1 MEVIVVMLKIALVD
15 DSVDDLLSAK
25 NYLIDYISNKHSEIA
40 KEIHIDTFSCAEDL
54 LKTFKPN
61 KYMLIVL
68 DIFMI
73 NLNGFKASQII
84 RMRDKNCKIIFL
96 TSSDEF
102 ILDGYSV
109 FASGYFIKPIESNQ
123 QKFAETFEYIFP
135 NLIENIQNLN
145 IKIKGEE
152 LSIPYKNIYFVDI
165 NHNHYLRINLRDQE
179 FITNFSYSNCQSQL
193 LKDKRFLECH
203 YRIIVN
209 MDYIESMKDEDF
221 ILENSAKIPI
231 SQRRR
236 RESKLTF
243 MRYLAN
249 KG

>member
-1 MEVIVVMLKIALVD
+1 MIVVMLKIALVD
-15 DSVDDLLSAK
+15 DSADDLLSAK
-25 NYLIDYISNKHSEIA
+25 NYLVDYIFEKHSEIA
-40 KEIHIDTFSCAEDL
+40 KDIDIDTFSCAEDL
-54 LKTFKPN
+54 LKNFKPN
-61 KYMLIVL
+61 KYVLIVL

-84 RMRDKNCKIIFL
+84 RMRDKDCKIIFL

-109 FASGYFIKPIESNQ
+109 FASGYFIKPIENNQ
-123 QKFAETFEYIFP
+123 QKFAETFEYILP
-135 NLIENIQNLN
+135 NLIESIQNLN
-145 IKIKGEE
+145 IKIKGEN
-152 LSIPYKNIYFVDI
+152 LSIPYKKIYFVDI
-165 NHNHYLRINLRDQE
+165 NHDHHLRINLQDQE
-179 FITNFSYSNCQSQL
+179 FVTNFSYTNCQSQL

-203 YRIIVN
+203 YRIIIN
-209 MDYIESMKDEDF
+209 MDHIKSMEDEDF
-221 ILENSAKIPI
+221 ILENDVKVPI

-249 KG
+249 KD